1 MPVPDQKSEVVK
13 TAPAAW
19 NDYVGRY
26 GNKEISVRDGGLHY
40 QRTGGSG
47 AMLQPTGKDSY
58 ALKED
63 AKIKFIRD
71 AKGVVIEMAID
82 WNDHPDERLKREPLT
97 NPSAP
102 GPDGPVR
109 RRVPD
114 QSSGPKESN
123 ESSQQTAD
131 ALDAPAM
138 DQLKAIMTH
147 LLETIYV
154 VPEVGTRLGPGLE
167 VKVSVSS
174 GPPQVALPGLSFKAE
189 ADAKALIG

>member
-1 MPVPDQKSEVVK
+1 MPVPEQKPEVAK
-13 TAPAAW
+13 TTPAAL

-47 AMLQPTGKDSY
+47 AMLRPTGQDSY

-102 GPDGPVR
+102 GTDGPVR
-109 RRVPD
+109 RRMPD
-114 QSSGPKESN
+114 QSSGPSQSN
-123 ESSQQTAD
+123 ESGQQTAE
-131 ALDAPAM
+131 ALDAPTM
-138 DQLKAIMTH
+138 DQLKGIMTH

-154 VPEVGTRLGPGLE
+154 VPEAGSRLAQQLKKKFEAGGYKEATTAAKLAETR
-167 VKVSVSS
+167 
-174 GPPQVALPGLSFKAE
+174 
-189 ADAKALIG
+189 IG